1 MGGTWPCNVCPLR
14 SLGFCGALL
23 GGEPGEAALDAQPDW
38 QDFGTGRID
47 EVVVE
52 HSEPTDHVYVL
63 CEGWASRFL
72 RISDGRKQI
81 LDFMLTGEIFSSVS
95 LFAGKLPY
103 SVEAAGPVRYS
114 RFKREAV
121 LGRLPSNLALSSAL
135 GTACLDEQTRIG
147 ESMFALGQ
155 RSAEERI
162 AQMLVGLAG
171 RIMQRHVVRDHRYPF
186 PLRQRHIA
194 EMTGLTPVHVSR
206 VLGTFRDRGLCRL
219 SEGMLEILDP
229 AAMAK
234 LGAVR

>member
-1 MGGTWPCNVCPLR
+1 
-14 SLGFCGALL
+14 
-23 GGEPGEAALDAQPDW
+23 
-38 QDFGTGRID
+38 
-47 EVVVE
+47 
-52 HSEPTDHVYVL
+52 
-63 CEGWASRFL
+63 
-72 RISDGRKQI
+72 
-81 LDFMLTGEIFSSVS
+81 MLTGEIFSSVS

-121 LGRLPSNLALSSAL
+121 VSRLPSNLALSSAL

-147 ESMFALGQ
+147 ESMLALGQ